1 MASVLRNLT
10 SLTWPWAVG
19 ATVLVGGFM
28 YWLRAESSA
37 LQPGLVVADT
47 VEELLVVPDTDFA
60 MDPTQYSRSRILLTP
75 VSVRELIGR
84 AAVTVDMAGLE
95 SYPLILE
102 RTVTESDVAIVAG
115 DNLAVAGQVYALND
129 SLLDVYVQRGF
140 FEPENRSK
148 LQGHTT
154 FFLVDSLDF
163 VFPDQE
169 SAGASPEGS

>member
-10 SLTWPWAVG
+10 SVTWPWALA
-19 ATVLVGGFM
+19 ATVLVVGFM
-28 YWLRAESSA
+28 YWLYAESSA
-37 LQPGLVVADT
+37 IQPALVAADT
-47 VEELLVVPDTDFA
+47 VEELPIVPDTAFA
-60 MDPTQYSRSRILLTP
+60 TDPTQYSRNRILLSP

-84 AAVTVDMAGLE
+84 AAITVDLAGLE
-95 SYPLILE
+95 GYPLILE
-102 RTVTESDVAIVAG
+102 RSVTESGLSVVAG

-148 LQGHTT
+148 LEGHAT

-163 VFPDQE
+163 VFPAQG
-169 SAGASPEGS
+169 SGAGSP